1 MLVMLRRRRRTTTR
15 TRTRSKTRD
24 PSRELLGSSK
34 TNKTNKPNKRAGHQE
49 KLARAARRR
58 ANWSWQ
64 RKNVRDHSGPV
75 ESDRHIQVYYVEDR
89 RKTDVK
95 PRDIK
100 TGQGNC
106 KQTQACTNTSMH
118 RHVIQ
123 QEMLHTIEG
132 TKRTNQRTNERT
144 NERTSECADVRTD
157 GRTDG
162 QTNKQTNKERTEQA
176 SKQASKRTGNPKQD
190 EPAEMM
196 MPL

>member
-1 MLVMLRRRRRTTTR
+1 MLRRRRRTTTR

-34 TNKTNKPNKRAGHQE
+34 TNKTNKPNKRASHQE

-162 QTNKQTNKERTEQA
+162 QTNKQTKKER
-176 SKQASKRTGNPKQD
+176 SKQASKQTNRKPKTR
-190 EPAEMM
+190 
-196 MPL
+196 